1 MGLEEARDIVIIVYG
16 ALGVLLLV
24 VLIVVA
30 LGLLLAVRRLTRTLI
45 GLVDDPL
52 RLPRDEVR
60 QTVENVRGT
69 SEFVT
74 DTAVHPL
81 IRVVSVGRGIR
92 RGLGVVTGLRSR
104 RR

>member
-52 RLPRDEVR
+52 RPTLDEVR